1 MQKLKTTL
9 RDAFEEA
16 GYSVED
22 VTTNRKR
29 IEVAVRDPEASGEQ
43 LREITYDSVDED
55 DVLGF
60 NVTTKTTASDEINT
74 VVSFRYRG

>member
-1 MQKLKTTL
+1 MQELKTTL
-9 RDAFEEA
+9 RDAFETA

-29 IEVAVRDPEASGEQ
+29 FEIAIRDAEASGER
-43 LREITYDSVDED
+43 LREITYDTVNED

-60 NVTTKTTASDEINT
+60 NVTTESTASDEINT

>member
-1 MQKLKTTL
+1 MQELKTTL

>member
-1 MQKLKTTL
+1 MQELKTTL

-55 DVLGF
+55 NVLGF

>member
-1 MQKLKTTL
+1 MQELKTTL
-9 RDAFEEA
+9 REAFEQA
-16 GYSVED
+16 GYDVED

-29 IEVAVRDPEASGEQ
+29 IEIAVRDPEASGEK
-43 LREITYDSVDED
+43 LREITYEAIDED

-60 NVTTKTTASDEINT
+60 NVTTESTANDEINT

>member
-1 MQKLKTTL
+1 MQELKTTL
-9 RDAFEEA
+9 REAFEQA
-16 GYSVED
+16 GYDVED

-29 IEVAVRDPEASGEQ
+29 IEIAVRDAEASGEQ
-43 LREITYDSVDED
+43 LREITYDAIDED

-60 NVTTKTTASDEINT
+60 NVTTESTANDEINT

>member
-1 MQKLKTTL
+1 MQELKEKL
-9 RDAFEEA
+9 RAAFEDA

-22 VTTNRKR
+22 VTINRKR
-29 IEVAVRDPEASGEQ
+29 IEIAIRDAEASGEQ
-43 LREITYDSVDED
+43 LREITYDSIDED

-60 NVTTKTTASDEINT
+60 NVTTESTANDEINT

>member
-1 MQKLKTTL
+1 MEELNTTL
-9 RDAFEEA
+9 REAFEQA
-16 GYSVED
+16 GYTVED
-22 VTTNRKR
+22 VTANRKR
-29 IEVAVRDPEASGEQ
+29 IEISVRDPEASGEA

-60 NVTTKTTASDEINT
+60 NVTTESTANDEINT